1 MSDAAKT
8 TEPAIPVV
16 AAIPVDAY
24 RDLLQ
29 LAEVE
34 IGGLSRTGVRLALD
48 ITEAGNAEVRAVA
61 TVTKVAGGRLD
72 LGARVTFRGTPTSYG
87 GYIQW
92 TRED

>member
-1 MSDAAKT
+1 M
-8 TEPAIPVV
+8 TEPAVPIV

-34 IGGLSRTGVRLALD
+34 IGGLSRTGVRLAFD
-48 ITEAGNAEVRAVA
+48 ITEAAGAEVRAVA

-72 LGARVTFRGTPTSYG
+72 AGVKVTFRGKPTSYG

-92 TRED
+92 TRER

>member
-1 MSDAAKT
+1 MSET
-8 TEPAIPVV
+8 TEPAIPVI
-16 AAIPVDAY
+16 APIPVDAY

-48 ITEAGNAEVRAVA
+48 ITDAGNAEVRAVA

-72 LGARVTFRGTPTSYG
+72 LGARVVFRGRPTSYG